1 MNAKDPGLPAGI
13 VCGLFYFSPGR
24 CLAIIIKEISVSLQK
39 RYKGASAMGKQLQH
53 FIDKFEEFRALPAGE
68 SFTIKV
74 TDREATAAANE
85 FVTEQKTQIREFLK
99 QSTGFGLDISDPA
112 IDFLD
117 DGIILSAKGGKGFLK
132 ANASITADVRWDDG
146 LAVNVR
152 SVDVPFISVSPQ
164 KLNSAVK
171 KPLSLLMAKVGEYAE
186 IRAFVLM
193 YGCAVLEAVRK

>member
-1 MNAKDPGLPAGI
+1 MGTT
-13 VCGLFYFSPGR
+13 
-24 CLAIIIKEISVSLQK
+24 LQNF
-39 RYKGASAMGKQLQH
+39 LN
-53 FIDKFEEFRALPAGE
+53 KFEEFKALPSGE

-74 TDREATAAANE
+74 TDQEATAAANE

>member
-1 MNAKDPGLPAGI
+1 MGAQLKSFMNKL
-13 VCGLFYFSPGR
+13 
-24 CLAIIIKEISVSLQK
+24 
-39 RYKGASAMGKQLQH
+39 
-53 FIDKFEEFRALPAGE
+53 EEFKALPSGE

-74 TDREATAAANE
+74 TDQEATAVANE
-85 FVTEQKTQIREFLK
+85 FVTEQKAQIREFLK
-99 QSTGFGLDISDPA
+99 QSTGFGLDISDPV

-132 ANASITADVRWDDG
+132 AAASITANVRWDG
-146 LAVNVR
+146 EPVVNVR

-186 IRAFVLM
+186 IRAFRLM

>member
-1 MNAKDPGLPAGI
+1 M
-13 VCGLFYFSPGR
+13 
-24 CLAIIIKEISVSLQK
+24 
-39 RYKGASAMGKQLQH
+39 GAQLKN
-53 FIDKFEEFRALPAGE
+53 FMDKLEEFKALPSGE

-74 TDREATAAANE
+74 TDQEATSAANE
-85 FVTEQKTQIREFLK
+85 FVTEQKAQIKEFLK
-99 QSTGFGLDISDPA
+99 QSTGFALGISDPV

-132 ANASITADVRWDDG
+132 AGASITANVLWDSR
-146 LAVNVR
+146 LVVNVR

-171 KPLSLLMAKVGEYAE
+171 KNLSRLMAKVEEYAE
-186 IRAFVLM
+186 IRAFKLT